1 LLIIGAVF
9 IVLGYGN
16 QLKLGHKTENDNN
29 NNNNNKTTTTTTIKY
44 VPMEYYEDMILTHK
58 DN

>member
-1 LLIIGAVF
+1 MTLFLILLIIGAVF

-16 QLKLGHKTENDNN
+16 QLKLGHKEEND
-29 NNNNNKTTTTTTIKY
+29 KTITTTTIKY

-58 DN
+58 E

>member
-1 LLIIGAVF
+1 MTLFLILLIIGAVF

-16 QLKLGHKTENDNN
+16 QLKLGHKED
-29 NNNNNKTTTTTTIKY
+29 NNNKTTTTTTIKY

-58 DN
+58 

>member
-1 LLIIGAVF
+1 MTLFLILLIIGAVF

-16 QLKLGHKTENDNN
+16 QLKLGHKEEND
-29 NNNNNKTTTTTTIKY
+29 KTTTTTTIKY

-58 DN
+58 E